1 MRILITEQF
10 NKAVEKLN
18 RDDQKTVFALFTCLE
33 SSTKEE
39 LFHSGKI
46 MKIKSPDEK
55 IFMIRNKFIRVF
67 CTFESEG
74 DNDNEDLIL
83 LDVIRKN
90 SSRLKMPFNLTRP
103 GSRTR

>member
-18 RDDQKTVFALFTCLE
+18 RDDQKTVFALFTRLE
-33 SSTKEE
+33 SLTKEE

-46 MKIKSPDEK
+46 VKIKSPDEK
-55 IFMIRNKFIRVF
+55 MFMIRNKFIRVF

-74 DNDNEDLIL
+74 DDEDLIL

>member
-18 RDDQKTVFALFTCLE
+18 REDQKIVFSLFTRLE
-33 SSTKEE
+33 SSSKEE
-39 LFHSGKI
+39 LFNSGKI

-67 CTFESEG
+67 CTFENEG
-74 DNDNEDLIL
+74 EKEDLIL